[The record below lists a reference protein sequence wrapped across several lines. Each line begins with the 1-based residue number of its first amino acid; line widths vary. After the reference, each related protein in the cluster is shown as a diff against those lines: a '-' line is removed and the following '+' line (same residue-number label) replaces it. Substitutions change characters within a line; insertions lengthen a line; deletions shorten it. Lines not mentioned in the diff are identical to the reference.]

1 MSSELLVKAST
12 TLVRFPSTDRTP
24 SPPKAGGLETLPQG
38 QAQAT
43 IKDAY
48 GTGDV
53 EHHELQEAV
62 DDLNEYV
69 QQSLRRELKFSIDQE
84 SGRTVVKVVDP
95 ESGDTVR
102 QIPSEEMLAL
112 NRSLGKHQ
120 GLIFNA
126 KV

>member
-12 TLVRFPSTDRTP
+12 TLVRFPTAEKSPTFPRT
-24 SPPKAGGLETLPQG
+24 GGLETLPQG
-38 QAQAT
+38 PVRT
-43 IKDAY
+43 DIKDSA
-48 GTGDV
+48 GAEDV
-53 EHHELQEAV
+53 EQQELQEAV

-112 NRSLGKHQ
+112 NRSLGKNH
-120 GLIFNA
+120 GLLFNA